1 MILYKIILFPLSLL
15 YAGIMW
21 IRNLL
26 YRLQIL
32 PEQPF
37 DFPLINVGNLSTG
50 GTGKTPHVEYLVRL
64 LSPHFHTATLSRGYG
79 RKSLGYLLADEN
91 STAETI
97 GDEPLQF
104 HKKFKDLVVCVCEK
118 RLLAIPLILFD
129 RPFVQVLVM
138 DDAFQHRSVK
148 PGLNILLTTCDA
160 PFYSDL
166 ILPSGNLREWP
177 SAYHRAHVIFV
188 TKCPPN
194 LDKAGRDAII
204 QRIRPLPEQQV
215 YFTSITYGTPINAF
229 TGEPLTDTKSRNALV
244 FSGIA
249 NPHPF
254 EEHCDGIFKTTA
266 HKSFGDHHRFDDSD
280 IDDLIHRI
288 KQNSEGS
295 LLVCT
300 EKDRMRLMH
309 TAQEEKLKEVPLYYI
324 PIEIAFLCDEEKFR
338 TRVMDFV
345 HSYDE
350 PDSGAE

>member
-21 IRNLL
+21 IRNML

-37 DFPLINVGNLSTG
+37 DFPVINVGNLSTG
-50 GTGKTPHVEYLVRL
+50 GTGKTPHVEYLIRL
-64 LSPHFHTATLSRGYG
+64 LTPHFQAATLSRGYG

-104 HKKFKDLVVCVCEK
+104 YKKFHDLVVCVCEK
-118 RLLAIPLILFD
+118 RLLAIPLILYD
-129 RPFVQVLVM
+129 RPYVQVLIM

-148 PGLNILLTTCDA
+148 PGLNILLTTYEA
-160 PFYSDL
+160 PFYTDL

-177 SAYHRAHVIFV
+177 SAYHRAHVIIV
-188 TKCPPN
+188 TKCPPG
-194 LDKAGRDAII
+194 LDKAGRDAIV
-204 QRIRPLPEQQV
+204 QRIHPLPHQQV
-215 YFTSITYGTPINAF
+215 YFTTIQYGVPVHAF
-229 TGEPLTDTKSRNALV
+229 TGETLTETNAKKALV

-249 NPHPF
+249 NAHPF
-254 EEHCDGIFKTTA
+254 EAHCDAIFKTCI
-266 HKSFGDHHRFDDSD
+266 HKTFGDHHRFDDTD
-280 IDDLIHRI
+280 MDDLIHRFQQI
-288 KQNSEGS
+288 PENGIM
-295 LLVCT
+295 VCT

-309 TAQEEKLKEVPLYYI
+309 TSQEDKIRSIPLYYI
-324 PIEIAFLCDEEKFR
+324 PIEVKFLGDEDAFR
-338 TRVMDFV
+338 STIMHFV

-350 PDSGAE
+350 PESRGE